1 MEKLTKKELLQE
13 SPASDGAK
21 TMRLLLTTNEAAEY
35 LRLKRQTLAT
45 WRHTR
50 KGPDYVKMGRYVM
63 YEKKAL
69 DKLISEN
76 RVIIN

>member
-1 MEKLTKKELLQE
+1 MRELTKKELQE
-13 SPASDGAK
+13 SSMSDAAK
-21 TMRLLLTTNEAAEY
+21 TTRLLLTTNEAAEY

-50 KGPDYVKMGRYVM
+50 KGPDYIKMGRYVM

-76 RVIIN
+76 RVIMN